1 MRLAGA
7 RVPVAVRRNGSI
19 RLQRFSAWVACAWL
33 ALPLLVHAD
42 GPAVNPQALGISE
55 SILNYCGSVDP
66 AAAAKLRD
74 KIKQLVRGA
83 SEQQLAQARNSDE
96 YRKAYDSVA
105 DFAGKVDPRNAKRFC
120 SATPHERK

>member
-1 MRLAGA
+1 MRAL
-7 RVPVAVRRNGSI
+7 RRSPKTDLTVGCNRIKGF
-19 RLQRFSAWVACAWL
+19 RRWLACAWV

-42 GPAVNPQALGISE
+42 APAVNPQALGISE

-96 YRKAYDSVA
+96 YRKAYDSVV